1 MLKINTFNFL
11 LVFLILTLV
20 PWIADAK
27 GASLFLLP
35 SSESFNIGDT
45 FSVEVKVDTAGTPIN
60 AAQAFIYFPVDKLE
74 VLNISKDDSV
84 FSLWPQEP
92 TFSNSTGQISF
103 TGGLPHPGCR
113 DIENLITVEFKAKE
127 EGTAYFTFDTAQ
139 VLADDGKGT
148 NILAYLKSGKY
159 SIFEQIGFAEEE
171 ITGFLPQIISLTH
184 SQEDEWYNNNTPNFQ
199 WNLTSEI
206 MGASFAFD
214 QSPETIPDTVSE
226 GRIQSTSYG
235 EVSDGL
241 WYFHLR
247 FEDENGWGQA
257 SHYKVQVD
265 NSPPHPFEVVIDNT
279 GDATNPMP
287 NLYFET
293 DDDTSGIS
301 HYKLKIDKENF
312 LNLMLAQVNP
322 FSLSLQS
329 PGQHPIIVRAVD
341 KAGNNVESETVLD
354 VEPIESPQITLW
366 PKLHVSGEE
375 IFYVEGQ
382 APAQSEI
389 TIFLAKDGQYIKQWQ
404 SQSNDQGQWS
414 YSTRELLKSGTYY
427 LSAQAKD
434 QRGAI
439 SLVSESYEI
448 EVSLSGFSLGPLLV
462 SFKVLVFSLLSVFFL
477 GMIIGAFFIYRTN
490 KTKKILRKETQEAKD
505 SLSKAFSALKE
516 EIEEQIE
523 MFDTKPGFSEKERKV
538 YNDLKEALDVSEKFI
553 GKEIEDIEKELG

>member
-1 MLKINTFNFL
+1 MLRINTFNFL

-20 PWIADAK
+20 PWIANAG

-45 FSVEVKVDTAGTPIN
+45 FSVEVKVDTAGSPIN

-92 TFSNSTGQISF
+92 TFSNSTGQVSF
-103 TGGLPHPGCR
+103 TGGLPHPGCQ
-113 DIENLITVEFKAKE
+113 DIKNLITIEFMAKE
-127 EGTAYFTFDTAQ
+127 EGQAHFTFDTAQ

-148 NILAYLKSGKY
+148 DILVYLKSGKY

-171 ITGFLPQIISLTH
+171 ITGFLPQIISLSH
-184 SQEDEWYNNNTPNFQ
+184 CQEDEWYNNNTPNFQ
-199 WNLTSEI
+199 WNLSPEI
-206 MGASFAFD
+206 VGVSFAFN
-214 QSPETIPDTVSE
+214 QNPETIPDTVSE

-257 SHYKVQVD
+257 SHYEVQVD
-265 NSPPHPFEVVIDNT
+265 NSPPHPFEVVVDNT
-279 GDATNPMP
+279 GDATNPKP

-329 PGQHPIIVRAVD
+329 PGQHSIIVRAED
-341 KAGNNVESETVLD
+341 KAGNNVETGIVLEI
-354 VEPIESPQITLW
+354 EPIESPQVILW

-382 APAQSEI
+382 APFQSEI
-389 TIFLAKDGQYIKQWQ
+389 TIFLVKDGQYIKQWQ
-404 SQSNDQGQWS
+404 SQSNNLGVWS
-414 YSTRELLKSGTYY
+414 YSTRELLKTGTYY

-434 QRGAI
+434 GRGAV
-439 SLVSESYEI
+439 SLVSESYKI
-448 EVSLSGFSLGPLLV
+448 EVSLSGFSWGPLLM
-462 SFKVLVFSLLSVFFL
+462 SYKVLVFFLLSVFLL
-477 GMIIGAFFIYRTN
+477 GIIIGIFFIFRTSREK
-490 KTKKILRKETQEAKD
+490 KTLRKETQEARD
-505 SLSKAFSALKE
+505 SLAKTFNALRKE
-516 EIEEQIE
+516 VEEQIE

-538 YNDLKEALDVSEKFI
+538 YDDLKEALDASEKLI
-553 GKEIEDIEKELG
+553 SKEIEDIEKELD